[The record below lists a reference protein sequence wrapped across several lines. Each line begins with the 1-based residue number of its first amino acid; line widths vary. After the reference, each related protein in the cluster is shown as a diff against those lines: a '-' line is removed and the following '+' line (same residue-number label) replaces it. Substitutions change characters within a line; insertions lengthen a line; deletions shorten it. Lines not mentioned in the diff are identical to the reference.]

1 MNDKADSD
9 SNTNMN
15 EGQEEIEYYDE
26 EEYYSSAQTSNVVT
40 TQQSYRV
47 DQTFI

>member
-1 MNDKADSD
+1 MNEQVDGS
-9 SNTNMN
+9 SNAKSPMN

-40 TQQSYRV
+40 TQ
-47 DQTFI
+47 